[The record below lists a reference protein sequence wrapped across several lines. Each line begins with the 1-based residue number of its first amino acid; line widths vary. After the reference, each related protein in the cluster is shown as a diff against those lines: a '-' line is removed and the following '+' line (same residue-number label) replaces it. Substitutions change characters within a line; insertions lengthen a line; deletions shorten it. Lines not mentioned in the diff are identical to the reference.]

1 MSDGD
6 DFEESEEDSGDGEAG
21 YGIHVRSTS
30 TSAVNRGQKIVTERR
45 IREQDTVKV
54 PNFPTL
60 PNLTQWRIQI
70 SKNLVTAGG
79 HLDLREITW
88 WGEIGLAEN
97 TFETLADS
105 GDQRFLSLD
114 LKLSTALGSMLKTA
128 NNSVTQDVNL
138 KETIA
143 TGKGTMLK
151 GRQIAWLI
159 LKHFQTNPQLGVMYQ
174 ITDFADL
181 EWRGDKPNEVH
192 TFMYIW
198 ENMLSQMHTSLSRH
212 ELAGILLQKLDKST
226 VLKEDLAH
234 YHRQVPGHPD
244 QSYDF
249 LMNSMN
255 RYLTRKRYDVNRTG
269 GVQSLIKNMG
279 TWCRSCGRR
288 RHLPVQTG
296 KSECQKG

>member
-1 MSDGD
+1 
-6 DFEESEEDSGDGEAG
+6 
-21 YGIHVRSTS
+21 
-30 TSAVNRGQKIVTERR
+30 
-45 IREQDTVKV
+45 
-54 PNFPTL
+54 
-60 PNLTQWRIQI
+60 
-70 SKNLVTAGG
+70 
-79 HLDLREITW
+79 
-88 WGEIGLAEN
+88 
-97 TFETLADS
+97 
-105 GDQRFLSLD
+105 
-114 LKLSTALGSMLKTA
+114 
-128 NNSVTQDVNL
+128 
-138 KETIA
+138 
-143 TGKGTMLK
+143 
-151 GRQIAWLI
+151 
-159 LKHFQTNPQLGVMYQ
+159 MYQ

-279 TWCRSCGRR
+279 GRGAAPAVEGGTSKKAKAKAKKAKEAKAIAAPADKGKGAGKGSSPKLGICFFHNTEAGCTKSAKECKFDHNKLSPAEAAKLVKPAGR
-288 RHLPVQTG
+288 DSRATSPGGKRPGAKAKPGPKASAKATPKSPSYCFKYSSPQGCNDKNCQFMHLPEDMVAEYKRSQG
-296 KSECQKG
+296 VLRKLHDKKP